1 MALGEPIK
9 FRLTPEKHAQY
20 EDEAARLGKPLGT
33 YLRERLEA
41 DDAVRDELAELR
53 REVVGLHRAVEDLA
67 GEGPRAGGGDEG
79 TKAVMLEV
87 LLLLRAVAG
96 ADKLKMAQGELKR
109 LEHEIW
115 TPGEAQR

>member
-109 LEHEIW
+109 LGLPIW
-115 TPGEAQR
+115 TPEK